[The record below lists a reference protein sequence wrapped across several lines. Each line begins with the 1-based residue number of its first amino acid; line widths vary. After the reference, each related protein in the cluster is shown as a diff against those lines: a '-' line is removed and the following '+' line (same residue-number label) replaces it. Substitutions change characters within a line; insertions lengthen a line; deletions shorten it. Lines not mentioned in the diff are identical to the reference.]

1 VHAPSPAYDA
11 GTQLG
16 RPKRARSPL
25 ERARALRTDAEAPIR
40 TCRWCSHRD
49 ARQATVKDAASRLRS
64 KTPTTPRMV
73 NERHSRK
80 DGHIARYHHAWR
92 TFLALPNA
100 RRRLVY
106 RGDQQRG
113 RRNKRPLE
121 SFHPARTR
129 RRIAIAQPL
138 GGTPPIALRRGD
150 RTQPTTTQAN
160 RGATAYRRCGRTRTA
175 ATPAQKRRVA
185 TARTRAARNLLTR

>member
-1 VHAPSPAYDA
+1 
-11 GTQLG
+11 
-16 RPKRARSPL
+16 
-25 ERARALRTDAEAPIR
+25 LRTDAEAPIR

-80 DGHIARYHHAWR
+80 DGRVTTHGGRFSHYPTHARASH
-92 TFLALPNA
+92 
-100 RRRLVY
+100 

-160 RGATAYRRCGRTRTA
+160 GGATAYRRCGRTRTA